1 MNFHDLPLDTNI
13 CQNRNRKDQIVD
25 EYALKMLRSGYSLS
39 QVRLII
45 VSGIRSFKRKVTHA
59 KESGTKLHRSA
70 KSSLNDRIKKKIF
83 EKKKKHHGL
92 KAKVGKRK
100 LQIFPKK

>member
-45 VSGIRSFKRKVTHA
+45 VSGIRSFKRKVAHA
-59 KESGTKLHRSA
+59 KEGSEAAGRA
-70 KSSLNDRIKKKIF
+70 CWVGNGSLA
-83 EKKKKHHGL
+83 L
-92 KAKVGKRK
+92 YC
-100 LQIFPKK
+100 